1 MGKSELPEG
10 RSEPG
15 LGKRVANP
23 LSLLRAMSMG
33 ESGAGV
39 GRNIQQSNRI
49 TPAGAD
55 EGHLLNFPILAGP
68 IPLVGMQPFGGSNWW
83 SICKPFG

>member
-23 LSLLRAMSMG
+23 LSILGAMSMG

-39 GRNIQQSNRI
+39 GRTTWASWVHCRRGDGRLV
-49 TPAGAD
+49 PGAPSA
-55 EGHLLNFPILAGP
+55 HY
-68 IPLVGMQPFGGSNWW
+68 GMTWLSQ
-83 SICKPFG
+83 